1 MYQTEKTETD
11 ESVSEGERRMAS
23 AYCPGKSSWPEI
35 VGEDG
40 EVAAAKIEQE
50 KPDVHAIVIPEGTII
65 TQELRCN
72 RVRVWVDE
80 NGVVTTVPRVG

>member
-1 MYQTEKTETD
+1 
-11 ESVSEGERRMAS
+11 MAS
-23 AYCPGKSSWPEI
+23 AYCPGKSSWPEL
-35 VGEDG
+35 VGEYG